1 MFGYFQDKYEQYFMK
16 LVKDTPEVTVSEAMS
31 GHKSNMKALK
41 VIYSTKEEFKST
53 AKKLGIMDD
62 FKVSEGHLYLTK

>member
-1 MFGYFQDKYEQYFMK
+1 
-16 LVKDTPEVTVSEAMS
+16 VKETPEVTVAEAMS

-41 VIYSTKEEFKST
+41 ILYSTKDEYKST

-62 FKVSEGHLYLTK
+62 FKVTFTFSSYMPFLKV